1 MQRFCA
7 EEMKKMMD
15 NIDPMIVF
23 AIAAAV
29 DGGLITWFVSRHSE
43 SKKKWTNENNSN

>member
-15 NIDPMIVF
+15 NIDPILVF

-29 DGGLITWFVSRHSE
+29 VGGLITWFVSRHSD
-43 SKKKWTNENNSN
+43 SKNKDR